1 MNMQLKNVGIF
12 ALLIAIVVIATII
25 EGNFV
30 AAANLKTLIR
40 DTSLYGLISIGVAMV
55 IITGGIDLS
64 IGSLIALCGVMMV
77 QVIDVHYERDQA
89 SFEIAEIVRRSD
101 ADPKDPIEAL
111 SEETPDAET
120 WFRIAE
126 SAEGQV
132 GSIRNGDRLIY
143 RGVLGES
150 KIYLSG
156 IAMGEITG
164 QESSVWV
171 ASSDPARS
179 VRQGISVQV
188 DRITY
193 THPLVAC
200 LIVLAA
206 GAFLGLVHG
215 LLVTRAHLQ
224 PFVVTLCGLLI
235 YRGLARVWTGDDQVG
250 LGSALADF
258 KSMVTGC
265 VFEFPLPLV
274 SRLSGASDSW
284 TQWTWIEFPF
294 TGLLLAV
301 VALLAW
307 LFLQH
312 SVAGRH
318 LLASGENEQ
327 AARYSGVRTTRL
339 ITFAY
344 VVSGFL
350 AALTGI
356 LFLLEWNSV
365 QPGSSGSFYE
375 LYAIAAAVL
384 GGCSLRGGR
393 GAVIGVIAGA
403 AVMRCL
409 YKAIVVLGIDQQ
421 WEMVIIGGALLASVM
436 LDEVMR
442 RYSVWQ
448 HSR

>member
-1 MNMQLKNVGIF
+1 MLV
-12 ALLIAIVVIATII
+12 LIIVIATMI

-77 QVIDVHYERDQA
+77 QVIDVRYERDE
-89 SFEIAEIVRRSD
+89 SKYPIIEIIRRND
-101 ADPKDPIEAL
+101 EAAQVPIETL
-111 SEETPDAET
+111 SQQTPDAET
-120 WFRIAE
+120 WIRLDE
-126 SAEGQV
+126 SIGRV
-132 GSIRNGDRLIY
+132 RSGDRLIY

-150 KIYLSG
+150 KLYLSG
-156 IAMGEITG
+156 IAMGEITDRA
-164 QESSVWV
+164 SSVWV

-179 VRQGISVQV
+179 IRVGMSVQIE
-188 DRITY
+188 RITY
-193 THPLVAC
+193 TPPLIAC
-200 LIVLAA
+200 GIVLLA
-206 GAFLGLVHG
+206 GSLLGLIHG

-258 KSMVTGC
+258 KSVVTGN

-294 TGLLLAV
+294 TGLLLV
-301 VALLAW
+301 IVATLAW

-327 AARYSGVRTTRL
+327 AARYSGVRTNRL
-339 ITFAY
+339 ITAAY
-344 VVSGFL
+344 VASGFL

-365 QPGSSGSFYE
+365 QPGSSGNFYE

-393 GAVIGVIAGA
+393 GAVLGVIAGA

-421 WEMVIIGGALLASVM
+421 WEMVIIGGALLSSVM

-442 RYSVWQ
+442 RYAAWQ
-448 HSR
+448 QAK

>member
-1 MNMQLKNVGIF
+1 MQLKNVGIF
-12 ALLIAIVVIATII
+12 ALLVLIIVIATMI

-77 QVIDVHYERDQA
+77 QVIDVRYERDE
-89 SFEIAEIVRRSD
+89 SKYPIIEIIRRND
-101 ADPKDPIEAL
+101 EAAQVPIETL
-111 SEETPDAET
+111 SQQTPDAET
-120 WFRIAE
+120 WIRLDE
-126 SAEGQV
+126 SIGRV
-132 GSIRNGDRLIY
+132 RSGDRLIY

-150 KIYLSG
+150 KLYLSG
-156 IAMGEITG
+156 IAMGEITDRA
-164 QESSVWV
+164 SSVWV

-179 VRQGISVQV
+179 IRVGMSVQIE
-188 DRITY
+188 RITY
-193 THPLVAC
+193 TPPLIAC
-200 LIVLAA
+200 GIVLLA
-206 GAFLGLVHG
+206 GSLLGLIHG

-258 KSMVTGC
+258 KSVVTGN

-294 TGLLLAV
+294 TGLLLV
-301 VALLAW
+301 IVATLAW

-327 AARYSGVRTTRL
+327 AARYSGVRTNRL
-339 ITFAY
+339 ITAAY
-344 VVSGFL
+344 VASGFL

-365 QPGSSGSFYE
+365 QPGSSGNFYE

-393 GAVIGVIAGA
+393 GAVLGVIAGA

-421 WEMVIIGGALLASVM
+421 WEMVIIGGALLSSVM

-442 RYSVWQ
+442 RYAAWQ
-448 HSR
+448 QAK